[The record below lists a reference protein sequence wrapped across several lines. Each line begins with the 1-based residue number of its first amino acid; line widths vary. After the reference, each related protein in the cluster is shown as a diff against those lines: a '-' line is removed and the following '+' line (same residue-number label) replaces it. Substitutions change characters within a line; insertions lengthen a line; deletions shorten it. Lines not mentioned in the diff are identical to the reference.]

1 MGRGPAIR
9 RAILYISVYRY
20 IIPYMQK
27 GTTLKDI
34 ARIAGVSIRTV
45 SLAVSGEGRMTDE
58 TRSRILGIAREL
70 NYHPNL
76 GAKGLRMSRSFL
88 IAAVFPYLNISFFN
102 RIIGGI
108 EQRCYEDGF
117 DILIASPP
125 PTEGRDVSG
134 AEAPPSRSLNRLIAR
149 KVDGIVASPTPDS
162 FVAYQAI
169 LDAGIP
175 LLQVMTRIPGLPS
188 PFLGVDNELG
198 GRIATRH
205 LIELGHRVIGFLDS
219 SFENYVEIAQ
229 RYQGYL
235 KAFVENGI
243 RIDPESVCVKAGTLL
258 DIQTAC
264 SATRTLL
271 ARSPSMTAI
280 FAPTDYAA
288 LGAIRA
294 CREAGKRVPQDV
306 SVLGFDDIEIASN
319 QIDLPLTTI
328 AQPKEE
334 LGRMAFDVLRELM
347 TEGRAADRVLAPVL
361 VERSTT
367 AKASG
372 S

>member
-1 MGRGPAIR
+1 
-9 RAILYISVYRY
+9 
-20 IIPYMQK
+20 MQK

-45 SLAVSGEGRMTDE
+45 SLAVSGDGRMTDE
-58 TRSRILGIAREL
+58 TRARILGIAREL
-70 NYHPNL
+70 NYQPNL
-76 GAKGLRMSRSFL
+76 AAKGLRMSRSFL

-108 EQRCYEDGF
+108 EQRCYEEGF

-125 PTEGRDVSG
+125 PMEGQQEPGVEPR
-134 AEAPPSRSLNRLIAR
+134 PSRSLNRLIAR
-149 KVDGIVASPTPDS
+149 KVDGIIASPTPDS
-162 FVAYQAI
+162 YVAYKAI
-169 LDAGIP
+169 TDAQIP
-175 LLQVMTRIPGLPS
+175 LLQVMTRIPSLPS

-205 LIELGHRVIGFLDS
+205 LIELGHKVIGFLDS
-219 SFENYVEIAQ
+219 SFENYVEVAQ

-243 RIDPESVCVKAGTLL
+243 RIDPESVCAKAGTLL
-258 DIQTAC
+258 DIGLAC
-264 SATRTLL
+264 TATRELL
-271 ARSPSMTAI
+271 ARSPAMTAV

-294 CREAGKRVPQDV
+294 CREAGKRVPQDI
-306 SVLGFDDIEIASN
+306 SVVGFDDIEIASN

-334 LGRMAFDVLRELM
+334 LGRLAFDMLRELM
-347 TEGRAADRVLAPVL
+347 AEGEPEDRVLAPVL

-367 AKASG
+367 RRISA
-372 S
+372 